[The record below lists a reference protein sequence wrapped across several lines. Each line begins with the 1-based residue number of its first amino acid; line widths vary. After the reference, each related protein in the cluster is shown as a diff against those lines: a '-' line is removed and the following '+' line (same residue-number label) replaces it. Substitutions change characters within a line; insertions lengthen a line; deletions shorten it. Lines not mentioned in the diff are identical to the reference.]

1 MIKRLT
7 GTLILIFCFVFAVDL
22 FLVHQLK
29 LQQENKQT
37 METSLKLS
45 ALRARVEKEITGN
58 LLLLNGT
65 ANFISVHPDLSNGLF
80 NRYAERLMQGKNLLK
95 NLAAAPDFV
104 INYVYPLENNEEV
117 LGVDY
122 RNLPDQWK
130 QARKAKET
138 GELLIAGPLQLV
150 QGGWGLIGRSPVFL
164 NAGKNRSSFWGIVS
178 AVIDMDR
185 LFRKTGIKDNPELDI
200 AVRGIDGKGADGDV
214 FWGDASLFEPDR
226 KAVSMPVSFPSGSWV
241 MAALPQEGLNASHP
255 LTPAIHGLMSVFF
268 LITSFFAWKTG
279 KEHHE
284 MEQVKESLG
293 EAQSIAQLGNWE
305 LDCKPDSAPGHLWW
319 SDEVYMI
326 FGVDRHTYTP
336 SFENVMELVHSDDRA
351 MVEKHIQETLKKGE
365 HTSFDHRI
373 LLPDGRVK
381 HVQEKGKP
389 RYNAAGDPVKLC
401 GTILD
406 ITERKQAELVLAQEE
421 KKWRAI
427 LEASYDASVMIDSKG
442 RILFWSPSAERM
454 FGWAAEEA
462 LGREIHE
469 LIAPVEYHEAA
480 AKGMEQFSHTGQGYV
495 LDSVDEFKAFR
506 KNGESFYVER
516 TVTAFKSDG
525 QYYAVSNLR
534 EITER
539 KKAEKELQSYAERIS
554 LASEAGG
561 VGIWEWDTNTNEL
574 VWDRRMYELY
584 EVDPEGFVGLYEAW
598 TQRLHPDDQE
608 AAENELIKAVNSNSD
623 WHWEFRILLPGDRI
637 RYIQAAAR
645 SHRAESGPGY
655 RMIGINLDITDVKEA
670 QLELERMATTDS
682 LTGITNRARFMT
694 LAKEEK
700 HRSLRHSRPLSL
712 MMLDAD
718 RFKNINDTFG
728 HDVGD
733 KVLQALSQTAAS
745 MLRDEDIF
753 GRIGGEE
760 FAVLLPETDIKESFT
775 VADRLRKAI
784 EELSIALSD
793 TKEISF
799 TVSIGVSQLKQNDED
814 VESLLKRADEA
825 LYKAKNTGRNQV
837 ETAD

>member
-1 MIKRLT
+1 
-7 GTLILIFCFVFAVDL
+7 
-22 FLVHQLK
+22 
-29 LQQENKQT
+29 
-37 METSLKLS
+37 
-45 ALRARVEKEITGN
+45 
-58 LLLLNGT
+58 
-65 ANFISVHPDLSNGLF
+65 
-80 NRYAERLMQGKNLLK
+80 
-95 NLAAAPDFV
+95 
-104 INYVYPLENNEEV
+104 
-117 LGVDY
+117 
-122 RNLPDQWK
+122 
-130 QARKAKET
+130 
-138 GELLIAGPLQLV
+138 
-150 QGGWGLIGRSPVFL
+150 
-164 NAGKNRSSFWGIVS
+164 
-178 AVIDMDR
+178 
-185 LFRKTGIKDNPELDI
+185 
-200 AVRGIDGKGADGDV
+200 
-214 FWGDASLFEPDR
+214 
-226 KAVSMPVSFPSGSWV
+226 
-241 MAALPQEGLNASHP
+241 
-255 LTPAIHGLMSVFF
+255 
-268 LITSFFAWKTG
+268 
-279 KEHHE
+279 
-284 MEQVKESLG
+284 
-293 EAQSIAQLGNWE
+293 
-305 LDCKPDSAPGHLWW
+305 
-319 SDEVYMI
+319 
-326 FGVDRHTYTP
+326 
-336 SFENVMELVHSDDRA
+336 MELIHPDDRA
-351 MVEKHIQETLKKGE
+351 MVEKQIQETLKKEE

-389 RYNAAGDPVKLC
+389 RYNAAGDPAKLC

-454 FGWAAEEA
+454 FGWTGEEA
-462 LGREIHE
+462 FGREIHE

-561 VGIWEWDTNTNEL
+561 VGIWEWDTDTNEL
-574 VWDRRMYELY
+574 VWDRRMYEIY
-584 EVDPEGFVGLYEAW
+584 EVDPEGFVGLFEAW
-598 TQRLHPDDQE
+598 TQRLHPDDRE
-608 AAENELIKAVNSNSD
+608 AAENGLMKAVSSKSD

-645 SHRAESGPGY
+645 SHRTESGPGY

-682 LTGITNRARFMT
+682 LTGIANRARFMK
-694 LAKEEK
+694 LAKEER
-700 HRSLRHSRPLSL
+700 HRSLRYSRPLSL

-733 KVLQALSQTAAS
+733 KVLKKLSITAAS

-760 FAVLLPETDIKESFT
+760 FAALLPETDIKEAFT

-784 EELSIALSD
+784 EELSIPMSD

-814 VESLLKRADEA
+814 VESLLKRADDV
-825 LYKAKNTGRNQV
+825 LYKAKNTGRNRV
-837 ETAD
+837 ESAD